1 MFCTVVGQ
9 FEVTCSFLY
18 EGLVYEPDPEQTF
31 ESAVNRDFVE
41 VFLARSPGD
50 LVLAERFARFH
61 QNLDY
66 RHSALGGV

>member
-1 MFCTVVGQ
+1 MFCTVMGQ
-9 FEVTCSFLY
+9 FEVARSFLH

-50 LVLAERFARFH
+50 LVLAERFACSGE
-61 QNLDY
+61 D
-66 RHSALGGV
+66 SEDC